1 MWQITLVARNVELR
15 EFLRACRGRIRPE
28 EAGLPV
34 GGNRRVPG
42 LRREELAMLAGVSVD
57 YYVRLEQGRD
67 VRPSD
72 LVLDSIARVL
82 RLTATQRAHLYTLAR
97 AEPAPR
103 DEMSREVVRPNVRRL
118 LDFLDTPAMVVG
130 RGTAVLGCNPLC
142 SALITDFPARSPKER
157 FYAHWLFTDPTAHEV
172 LLDWEQAARET
183 VGVLRA
189 DATRFRGD
197 DDVRAL
203 IDELSAKSESFQA
216 LWDEHDV
223 EAHTSGRKRYRHPVA
238 GKLTVLHEATKL
250 EDDQWLYLYWVERGS
265 TSEHAMER
273 LSAWVADHGEPSV
286 DDRGATGH

>member
-1 MWQITLVARNVELR
+1 
-15 EFLRACRGRIRPE
+15 
-28 EAGLPV
+28 
-34 GGNRRVPG
+34 
-42 LRREELAMLAGVSVD
+42 
-57 YYVRLEQGRD
+57 
-67 VRPSD
+67 
-72 LVLDSIARVL
+72 
-82 RLTATQRAHLYTLAR
+82 
-97 AEPAPR
+97 
-103 DEMSREVVRPNVRRL
+103 
-118 LDFLDTPAMVVG
+118 MVVG

-142 SALITDFPARSPKER
+142 RALITDFPARSPKER

-216 LWDEHDV
+216 FWDEHDV

-238 GKLTVLHEATKL
+238 GELSVFHEATKL

-265 TSEHAMER
+265 TSEQAMER
-273 LSAWVADHGEPSV
+273 LSAWVADHGEPGV
-286 DDRGATGH
+286 DDRGATEHHARSGTTPPTRDA